1 MPYIPGY
8 RTFNKRK
15 LSYKTLSENALVYG
29 NKTIYDTKPLIS
41 LLQTKATYNYLN
53 KKENEVLRP
62 FILSRSTTLGSG
74 KYTYHWLGDN
84 LSTFNN
90 LKNSIS
96 GIFNF
101 NIFGIPFTGS
111 DI

>member
-1 MPYIPGY
+1 M
-8 RTFNKRK
+8 
-15 LSYKTLSENALVYG
+15 VYG

-111 DI
+111 DICGFMENASKDLCIRWYNLGAFILL